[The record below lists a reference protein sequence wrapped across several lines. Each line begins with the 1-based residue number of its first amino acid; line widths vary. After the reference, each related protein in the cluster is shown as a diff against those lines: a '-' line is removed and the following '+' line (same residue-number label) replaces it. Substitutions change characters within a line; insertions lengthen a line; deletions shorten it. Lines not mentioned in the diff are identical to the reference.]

1 MSETSRQLDLDRL
14 LRDWPEVEKSPM
26 ERDGS
31 ASAVMERIRSGDH
44 GASAAEI
51 SDENLCSSPLG
62 QIEGEGHN
70 SAAPVVAGVNAS
82 EAEGYQASRES
93 EGPRGLPLLL
103 TKKEAKLVEGV
114 PMTMPADRERDRRS
128 LQDLAK
134 MAQMTPP
141 PPSVSSTG
149 VQRAGEAK
157 KDDSGIVDL
166 AMASVADPGAESRAK
181 TTALASEGLFDD
193 VGPAS
198 MPPAPISAKQPV
210 PTIPPAPLSMKPVS
224 IREAAPAPLSV
235 PAPLSAPVPA
245 PISSAPFSSPASSP
259 ALAAPLSSPSS
270 ASSPVLASASYDKI
284 VPKKKGNGA
293 TVGIVIGILTL
304 GAAAAGTFFMMKS
317 HQQPV
322 ASAPV
327 VAMKDTAATPKV
339 AAEPAPA
346 PVETA
351 AAAPADTIDPATLP
365 AAETAKAKAAPVKG
379 GAAKVASAKAEKQED
394 AKISQKDLPT
404 SPAGPA
410 GALGDEMRKAVGDKG
425 EAAPVAAAAAA
436 GPQFAAGSVP
446 QKPSQ
451 GAITGAI
458 GAVLPEARGCLGPD
472 DPISKA
478 TITFASGGNAQSV
491 RVSGGAAGKPAEAC
505 ITAALMKAKV
515 APFAEATYTAP
526 VTVRH

>member
-1 MSETSRQLDLDRL
+1 
-14 LRDWPEVEKSPM
+14 
-26 ERDGS
+26 
-31 ASAVMERIRSGDH
+31 
-44 GASAAEI
+44 
-51 SDENLCSSPLG
+51 
-62 QIEGEGHN
+62 
-70 SAAPVVAGVNAS
+70 
-82 EAEGYQASRES
+82 
-93 EGPRGLPLLL
+93 
-103 TKKEAKLVEGV
+103 
-114 PMTMPADRERDRRS
+114 MTMPADRERDRRS

-149 VQRAGEAK
+149 VQRAGEAT

-166 AMASVADPGAESRAK
+166 AMASVADPGAEARAK
-181 TTALASEGLFDD
+181 TTPLASEGLFDD

-198 MPPAPISAKQPV
+198 MPPAPMSAKQPV

-224 IREAAPAPLSV
+224 IREAAPASV
-235 PAPLSAPVPA
+235 PAPVSVPA
-245 PISSAPFSSPASSP
+245 PISSAPLSGP
-259 ALAAPLSSPSS
+259 ALASVAAPLSAP
-270 ASSPVLASASYDKI
+270 SSPVLASASYDKI

-293 TVGIVIGILTL
+293 TVGIVIGILAL

-317 HQQPV
+317 RQDV
-322 ASAPV
+322 AASAPV
-327 VAMKDTAATPKV
+327 VAMKDTAATTK
-339 AAEPAPA
+339 AAPADPTPA

-351 AAAPADTIDPATLP
+351 TAAPADTLDPSTLP
-365 AAETAKAKAAPVKG
+365 AAETAKAKSAPAKG

-404 SPAGPA
+404 SPSGPA

-425 EAAPVAAAAAA
+425 EAAPAAAAA

-491 RVSGGAAGKPAEAC
+491 KVSGGAAGKPAEAC